1 MRNVITVLKKEFA
14 RFFKDRRMVMSI
26 FLPGI
31 MIFLVYTIMGTVMA
45 EVNKPDENYRYTT
58 YVENIP
64 QDSAL
69 AAVLNATLDFKEYE
83 SADKAK
89 QAVADGELDLA
100 IIFPVN
106 FNESTDG
113 EAVPNVSVYYNLAN
127 DNSSN
132 GFTIVSSI
140 LEEFKR
146 PSFTVNNGE
155 NGNLAEDRAT
165 VGKIL
170 SMIMPMLMFSL
181 LASGCIAFAP
191 ESIAG
196 EKERGTLSTVLI
208 TPIKRWQLA
217 FGKIISLACFATLSG
232 LSSFI
237 GLILSLPKF
246 MNGIVSGDTMMYYS
260 VGDYFM
266 LFALIIS
273 VVLVIISAF
282 SIVSAFAKTVKEA
295 NSLIAP
301 LMIVIILMGV
311 FSMFTAT
318 PALGLYAIPL
328 LGSGLAFSSIMT
340 FTVSPLGF
348 ALSIISN
355 LAVAA
360 VLIVLLSFMFKSE
373 RIMFNR

>member
-1 MRNVITVLKKEFA
+1 MKNILTILKKEFA
-14 RFFKDRRMVMSI
+14 RFFKDRRMVLSI

-31 MIFLVYTIMGTVMA
+31 MIFLVYTIMGSVMSKVS
-45 EVNKPDENYRYTT
+45 EPDESYKYKT
-58 YVENIP
+58 YIRNMPNEI
-64 QDSAL
+64 SAVFEQ
-69 AAVLNATLDFKEYE
+69 ADILDYKEYE
-83 SADKAK
+83 SLDAAK
-89 QAVADGELDLA
+89 SAVVDGELDLV
-100 IIFPVN
+100 ILFPQGFTEDIDSGSCPDVKIF
-106 FNESTDG
+106 
-113 EAVPNVSVYYNLAN
+113 YNAAE
-127 DNSSN
+127 DNSTN
-132 GFTIVSSI
+132 GYNIVCGI
-140 LEEFKR
+140 LDAFKQ
-146 PSFTVNNGE
+146 PSFTVNKDGA
-155 NGNLAEDRAT
+155 GNLAEDRAT

-217 FGKIISLACFATLSG
+217 LGKIISLACFATLSG
-232 LSSFI
+232 LSSFL

-246 MNGIVSGDTMMYYS
+246 MNGIVTGETAMYYS
-260 VGDYFM
+260 AGDYFM
-266 LFALIIS
+266 LFALIVS

-282 SIVSAFAKTVKEA
+282 SIVSAFAKSVKEA

-301 LMIVIILMGV
+301 LMIVIILLGL
-311 FSMFTAT
+311 FSMFTSTSAI
-318 PALGLYAIPL
+318 GLYAIPL

-360 VLIVLLSFMFKSE
+360 ILIVLLSFMFKSE
-373 RIMFNR
+373 RIMFNK

>member
-1 MRNVITVLKKEFA
+1 MRNILTVLKKEFA

-31 MIFLVYTIMGTVMA
+31 MIFLVYTLMGTVMSEA
-45 EVNKPDENYRYTT
+45 NKPDENYKYTT
-58 YVENIP
+58 YIEHMP
-64 QDSAL
+64 QDEVLSTAL
-69 AAVLNATLDFKEYE
+69 KLTLDFKEYD
-83 SADKAK
+83 SVDNAK
-89 QAVADGELDLA
+89 RAVADGELDLV
-100 IIFPVN
+100 IIFP
-106 FNESTDG
+106 FDFEESIGSEST
-113 EAVPNVSVYYNLAN
+113 PNVSVYYNMAN
-127 DNSSN
+127 DNSAN
-132 GFTIVSSI
+132 GFSIVCGI
-140 LEEFKR
+140 LEAFKK

-155 NGNLAEDRAT
+155 SGNLAEDRAT

-246 MNGIVSGDTMMYYS
+246 MNGIVTGDTIMYYS

-301 LMIVIILMGV
+301 LMVVIILMGL

-328 LGSGLAFSSIMT
+328 LGSALAFSSIMT
-340 FTVSPLGF
+340 FTISPLGF
-348 ALSIISN
+348 VLSIISN

-360 VLIVLLSFMFKSE
+360 LLIVLLSFMFKSE
-373 RIMFNR
+373 RIMFNK

>member
-1 MRNVITVLKKEFA
+1 MRNVIAVLKKEFA

-31 MIFLVYTIMGTVMA
+31 MIFLVYTVMGTVMA
-45 EVNKPDENYRYTT
+45 EVNKPDENYKYTT

-106 FNESTDG
+106 FNENADG

-140 LEEFKR
+140 FEEFKK

-318 PALGLYAIPL
+318 PALGMYAIPL

-348 ALSIISN
+348 ALSVISN